1 MKFLITY
8 DISSPKRWR
17 KIFKILKNT
26 GLNVQLSC
34 FEVDMDRG
42 ELDKLVIELQ
52 KLIDWEEDSIYFFP
66 ISDYASGMGVKF
78 GKNEEINESKV
89 I

>member
-17 KIFKILKNT
+17 RVFKTLKNE

-34 FEVDMDRG
+34 FEV
-42 ELDKLVIELQ
+42 ELNNTQISHLIIELQ

-66 ISDYASGMGVKF
+66 ISDYAGGMTVKL

-89 I
+89 V

>member
-1 MKFLITY
+1 MKYLVTY
-8 DISSPKRWR
+8 DISSPKRW
-17 KIFKILKNT
+17 KKVFKTLKNT

-34 FEVDMDRG
+34 FEVDMG
-42 ELDKLVIELQ
+42 KNEIDKLVMELQ
-52 KLIDWEEDSIYFFP
+52 KLIDWQDDSIYFFP
-66 ISDYASGMGVKF
+66 ISNFAEGMTVKL

>member
-17 KIFKILKNT
+17 RVFKTLKNA

-34 FEVDMDRG
+34 FEVDMSKDEVDR
-42 ELDKLVIELQ
+42 LVIELQ
-52 KLIDWEEDSIYFFP
+52 KLIDWQDDSIYFFP
-66 ISDYASGMGVKF
+66 ISNYAEGLTVKL

-89 I
+89 V

>member
-8 DISSPKRWR
+8 DIASPKRWR
-17 KIFKILKNT
+17 KIFKLLKSV

-34 FEVDMDRG
+34 FEVDMEKS
-42 ELDKLVIELQ
+42 ELDKLIVELR
-52 KLIDWEEDSIYFFP
+52 KLIDWREDSIYFFP
-66 ISDYASGMGVKF
+66 ISDYASGMTVKF

-89 I
+89 V